1 MPSSANN
8 IAAAI
13 RSARILIV
21 ADEFHVRKSMRT
33 LLLAAGVTD
42 VHDAADG
49 QSGLL
54 AAGTLH
60 PDVVILDWQMP
71 GMDGPEFVR
80 RLRAP
85 DQLALPNVPI
95 IMLTGHG
102 GQSRVIEAMRLGVHE
117 FLLKPVSDQA
127 VRERLASVLEH
138 PRPMAQHRD
147 HHPAAAPRRST
158 AQSRM

>member
-1 MPSSANN
+1 
-8 IAAAI
+8 
-13 RSARILIV
+13 
-21 ADEFHVRKSMRT
+21 MRT

-49 QSGLL
+49 ENGLL
-54 AAGTLH
+54 AAGTLD

-85 DQLALPNVPI
+85 DQPALPTVPI
-95 IMLTGHG
+95 IMLTSHG

-117 FLLKPVSDQA
+117 FLLKPVSEQA
-127 VRERLASVLEH
+127 LRERLVSVLVH
-138 PRPMAQHRD
+138 PRPMVQRRD
-147 HHPAAAPRRST
+147 HHAAVPARRST

>member
-21 ADEFHVRKSMRT
+21 ADKFHVRKSMRT
-33 LLLAAGVTD
+33 LLLASGVTD

-54 AAGTLH
+54 AAGTLD

-71 GMDGPEFVR
+71 GMGGPEFGR
-80 RLRAP
+80 RPRPP
-85 DQLALPNVPI
+85 DQPALPNVPI

-127 VRERLASVLEH
+127 LRERLASVLIH
-138 PRPMAQHRD
+138 PRPMAQRRD
-147 HHPAAAPRRST
+147 PHPAAPTRR
-158 AQSRM
+158 

>member
-21 ADEFHVRKSMRT
+21 ADEFHVRKSIRT

-49 QSGLL
+49 AGGLL
-54 AAGTLH
+54 AAGTLD

-85 DQLALPNVPI
+85 DQPALPNVPI

-117 FLLKPVSDQA
+117 FLLKPVSEQA
-127 VRERLASVLEH
+127 LRERLASVLVH
-138 PRPMAQHRD
+138 PRSMAKRGD
-147 HHPAAAPRRST
+147 HHASAPPRRST

>member
-1 MPSSANN
+1 MPSSANT
-8 IAAAI
+8 IAAI

-21 ADEFHVRKSMRT
+21 ADEFHVRKSIRT

-49 QSGLL
+49 AGGLL
-54 AAGTLH
+54 AAGTLD

-71 GMDGPEFVR
+71 AMEGPEFVR
-80 RLRAP
+80 RLRAL
-85 DQLALPNVPI
+85 DQPALPHVPI

-117 FLLKPVSDQA
+117 FLLKPVSGQA
-127 VRERLASVLEH
+127 LQERLASVLVH
-138 PRPMAQHRD
+138 PRPVTQRGDD
-147 HHPAAAPRRST
+147 HASRSPRRST